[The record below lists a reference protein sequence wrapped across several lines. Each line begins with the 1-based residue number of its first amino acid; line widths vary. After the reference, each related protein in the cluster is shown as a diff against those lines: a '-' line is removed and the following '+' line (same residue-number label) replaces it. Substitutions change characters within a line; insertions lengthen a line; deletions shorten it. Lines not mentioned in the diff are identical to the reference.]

1 MGFCLGKSELATIG
15 FSEIPRWEDLLG
27 DQGSLVVH
35 HCCAAWS
42 DGVLQDDNYEF
53 QNLDKAVYTGSKQKC
68 DFCNRYGASICC
80 RATKCCKFYH
90 YPCAA
95 AAGTLQ
101 IFSSM
106 SLLCVDHLTQAK
118 PSEVICNVCKT
129 MGDPQDQMFCTICGN
144 HYHSK
149 CLQNSITPSPELRAG
164 WQCPD
169 CKQCQICGTA
179 NNGNKMLVCDSCD
192 KGFHSYCLR
201 PMITTLPKQSWKCAS
216 CRLCEDC
223 GLTVPGSSQSSRW
236 HLNFTLCDVCFI
248 QRSKGDFCPV
258 CCKAH
263 GSYIEVAMLACSLC
277 QRAVH
282 AECEANTELLIQNC
296 RSNYLCP
303 YCRGEVTLSDVMMTK
318 DQRELIKGVSKP
330 NLDLECNQSNNSD
343 DNSSGLST
351 PTEMSVKSDDSSIF
365 TGKPE
370 IVETTHHYPM
380 QLGPKPLQNSFLPIP
395 HSGGKKKT
403 KPVVGYSNDKGRQ
416 KKKNCMSGNNKRN
429 ICRMANSGFLDSAAL
444 REEEEDPSNYCAV
457 VIYNSQDKF
466 VADQDLC
473 YSCGSF
479 GLSTEGKMI
488 ACAQCGQAYHIYCT
502 NLNLSKEGLRK
513 VIESGWRCLDCTVCN
528 SCGNANDEAQL
539 LLCDDCDI
547 SYHTYCLEP
556 PLDTVP
562 VGGWKCKWC
571 VHCVKC
577 SSGSPGVNC
586 NWLSNYTECGPC
598 HSTSTC
604 PVCNQGYVEEDLLAS
619 CGTCRRWLH
628 ARCDNMQNEN
638 EVEFVVSKSYQCIL
652 CRPKVR
658 SIGAE
663 NGAFEREYLFDGT
676 PLTESGAH
684 HINSLSNFNM
694 HARRKSSRRSQS
706 VLAKSRNKNFRS
718 SSEKLHLDDS
728 DGEMTSDNESTTSDV
743 SASKR
748 PSKLKGG
755 NVGSSFLPKPG
766 KPGKLS
772 KSKIGDSRNEPTP
785 IYDVNQVA
793 LESESGNKSTYQ
805 ECFFGKHLIEVV
817 KKDEKGAANV
827 SVDTATL
834 CEDGRTEKPSNDD
847 LLLHEDDLNLP
858 VVDDDF
864 MNDIFLSNDN
874 DQFSALAEDI
884 NMALQTAGG
893 ILNPQVTNQRHPV
906 DPGTLLSNV
915 DFLQNSGDT
924 NSGKH
929 CRPINIT
936 TAVPSD
942 PKTQQQVMAQPQQ
955 QQTQHQS
962 TNQLSLNCN
971 DVAMVNPP
979 VANNQNVNS
988 LDHVEIPPRPA
999 DTPQHHFGY
1008 PSASTVVQA
1017 MNVPVPS
1024 QQAQQQQ
1031 PQQTMPQVTNHS
1043 NAVIDVDGLLT
1054 CPGAGLNFDSLPQI
1068 DSQDVDDILTTM
1080 EDMTPQRSGVADS
1093 DDSLHS
1099 QQQQAIVDTNMRNR
1113 AYPQQTQQ
1121 VSNPHQVELN
1131 DGFTGFSNN
1140 AWAQMNV
1147 NKVIPSG
1154 SNSLNNQRHLP
1165 NTLSETSSE
1174 QLDSD
1179 ESKNYKRYE
1188 ADEVL
1193 GDQAR
1198 IAAVL
1203 YANKKHPNLK
1213 YEYPENVARMK
1224 QIHKLW
1230 RKASQEDRTQISMLA
1245 KENRARNSKANKKGK
1260 KSPSNNASNKE
1271 PAKTGS
1277 TTASVNSK
1285 TPPHT
1290 NNLDQPPQHV
1300 EMVQQ
1305 LAHQQQFIEQHI
1317 QQTSSLS
1324 NFPALTNSQM
1334 PEMDRSLQ
1342 NFTPS
1347 KNYSPGSVSAVNYDE
1362 RSQRSAVGLL
1372 VDGSSLSDTESTKQR
1387 QSVPS
1392 ADAFNNSPMTDGT
1405 GAGSFSQQHS
1415 PALSQ
1420 SSMPKSSPLMQS
1432 PQMPVPQP
1440 QRQLSY
1446 DSCKVNATCST
1457 AIPVPDN
1464 SISPVA
1470 QATSIGS
1477 TNASAM
1483 SPHAVVYRQQIQMQP
1498 MRPAYTQYY
1507 AVTQSS
1513 TAYGMPPAGNAPQF
1527 YYQTT
1532 TMPRHYRAATWANPE
1547 MIPSGQWAT
1556 NQMHY
1561 NPRRPMIM
1569 RPHNMFQHYRSPG
1582 PSLNHGSYPPPHAQ
1596 MGVPWTMQARPVA
1609 ATGHYPEMFPQGAG
1623 HSMRIPPQHFPSGA
1637 AVSYQRPTSSTN
1649 MPSSSSLKSPSAIV
1663 HSTTPPKDKGMMSS
1677 GSAVV
1682 NQVVAIDSKTKPLP
1696 ILSESDTIEIDFFQP
1711 PSVQNETGFDRYAE
1725 ELETPDL
1732 TFGRSRSVESNQ
1744 QPSSNECAPST
1755 SSYRPSS
1762 SAGAASVYEF
1772 FDIEETSP
1780 KPCGSLMDVKY
1791 EDVDVEQLEAS
1802 FMEAV
1807 KERPTGSTAPLVM
1820 AGQTL
1825 NSAAALA
1832 VADVVGQLSAN
1843 YQAQENDASCSESSV
1858 SITAQGRHSQSQ
1870 QQISSQPP
1878 VKAVKTSSFSETKP
1892 LQSHRDDHSQFK
1904 MSMNQAIG
1912 INVDSSANSRLV
1924 SEQPLLIQDLL
1935 EQERFEQANNVVSS
1949 SSQSSSSS
1957 HRGGSSVIPVSAHHA
1972 PKTAPQVGVTS
1983 PSFPHS
1989 EMLQRISNRHNQGPL
2004 FSPVGAST
2012 NMPPQSPQA
2021 MMHVFNPSGSV
2032 NPRYNNIQVFPAA
2045 VPTSVQK
2052 PIGDLAPQLSS
2063 RFNPGSYGISP
2074 NSAGGAAASNVIL
2087 AEGGKISSI
2096 TTSNQTSP
2104 DQLQLAFFSNQTLE
2118 TASATSCAPGPDSLQ
2133 GDLINSKLKKAEEE
2147 LDKMRKSKKG
2157 LLSKQRTAK
2166 KNNSSISDVDKES
2179 LEQFTKDISAKV
2191 KECECLKKK
2200 LKLIASENAVENIP
2214 MSQKNSRVEIPTSQT
2229 VDHLVIHSAPV
2240 QQLRGPPRHPN
2251 PSIITSNCQQP
2262 KVLQSSANSTGS
2274 PRLKRPSVSLE
2285 TITHQNSSELNHAL
2299 AKTELIP
2306 GINRNA
2312 AESFA
2317 LTSNE
2322 NSNHSSL
2329 YDTDTQHTG
2338 NTEIQANSFSSEPA
2352 TKKRKLK
2359 SQDDSSVFSICSNA
2373 DMLMNSNQVQF
2384 TEAFVDPVPTSTDES
2399 LNQDLLL
2406 NSIKQLPELK
2416 PQEPDLKIDWTLISP
2431 KLPWSCDPLGNS
2443 VLSGEFGKGILQDRK
2458 DYYAAFLCGD
2468 VLPSSSPPSRSR
2480 SRSPSPGKDQSG
2492 KCKLDD
2498 DKEDSVDGCSRK
2510 LCSTIGARKPY
2521 DSISASSP
2529 CGSHLDEN
2537 SAKIIDL
2544 KHLND
2549 LDIAGRRPTET
2560 LSPCLEMDPCSSN
2573 LRKQLDMHDEPLD
2586 CMTASNSIEGENFA
2600 INRWKRDEILHKRS
2614 LAPEQLEIALEI
2626 HNAVGHHPELPMFL
2640 KKLSQMLCIGPLE
2653 DCSVRSFSRDPSI
2666 SNTSGGVCLIG
2677 GSELQVYSEI
2687 SSLSPNSCTLASNSS
2702 RILLKRSPSGTF
2714 LSSAGRACCSCRS
2727 ILGSSFI
2734 TKRLTEFIPQESDD
2748 PLHFCNNDCF
2758 LQFALQ
2764 AKRKTNFMEIFKR
2777 RRSDLGDTMFS
2788 DLMSDGFGSDI
2799 RNENGNLKPNSD
2811 GISNALK
2818 TANRWENI
2826 RWKRFR
2832 RNLQSQTSTP
2842 NAVRS
2847 NSATSLSASVA
2858 GEENK
2863 ENSLV
2868 RLDNSHLMNASLNE
2882 EIVQMIDGLDVCVAL
2897 DHSKDTRVCI
2907 FCGQQGDGKSNG
2919 PARLLN
2925 YDCDKWV
2932 HLNCALWSEEV
2943 YETTNGALINVQAA
2957 FLRSM
2962 EQECSYCG
2970 MYGATVAC
2978 HKSKCTLEY
2987 HFPCSLNVGCMFF
3000 IDKTVLC
3007 PQHRYRNKTDS
3018 ELVNFEVFRR
3028 VYIHRDDHEI
3038 IAKVVEQPER
3048 MYTFRCG
3055 SLQLESIG
3063 QLFLHQMN
3071 SFHNQNAIYPVG
3083 YQTTRF
3089 YWSIYD
3095 ANKRCKYFCSI
3106 QDHEGKPQFLIE
3118 CPKPSLSTGQ
3128 QSNSE
3133 ELPAIL
3139 ASESETLETSAEF
3152 FKGESS
3158 KETWKTVMTNVN
3170 KLRNSP
3176 NSLKL
3181 FPEACSG
3188 DEMFGLQDV
3197 QIVKILESF
3206 PGIEA
3211 CKFYN
3216 FKFGRSPLVHLPL
3229 AINPSGCCRS
3239 EPKMRS
3245 YIKRPHVLTSGSGKG
3260 SGGRSSIASLACGDS
3275 TTETVTPYS
3284 KQFVHTKSS
3293 QYKRMKQEWRNLC
3306 HLGRS
3311 LIQGLGMYASRDVEK
3326 GTMII
3331 EYIGLLIR
3339 SEVAEVREK
3348 QYDRMNLGIYMFRL
3362 DDDWVID
3369 ATVHGGPARF
3379 INHSC
3384 DPNCQAELVVFDKSS
3399 ERKEKRIIITSV
3411 RRIASGEEL
3420 TYDYKI
3426 DFENDDKIPC
3436 NCGSSSCRKW
3446 MN

>member
-1 MGFCLGKSELATIG
+1 MNETYRCFVSGKSELATIG
-15 FSEIPRWEDLLG
+15 FNEIPRWEDLLG
-27 DQGSLVVH
+27 DQGLLVVH

-53 QNLDKAVYTGSKQKC
+53 QNLDKAVYSGTKQKC

-106 SLLCVDHLTQAK
+106 SLLCVDHLNQAK

-129 MGDPQDQMFCTICGN
+129 MGEPQDQMFCTICAN

-149 CLQNSITPSPELRAG
+149 CLQNAITPTPEMRAG

-216 CRLCEDC
+216 CRFCEDC
-223 GLTVPGSSQSSRW
+223 GLTVPGSSPNSRW

-318 DQRELIKGVSKP
+318 DQRELIKGVAKP

-370 IVETTHHYPM
+370 IVESPYSI
-380 QLGPKPLQNSFLPIP
+380 QLASKPLPNSFLPIP
-395 HSGGKKKT
+395 YNGGKKKT
-403 KPVVGYSNDKGRQ
+403 KPVGYSNDKGRQ
-416 KKKNCMSGNNKRN
+416 KKKNCMGGNNKRN
-429 ICRMANSGFLDSAAL
+429 ICRMTSSGFLDSASL

-457 VIYNSQDKF
+457 VIYNSEDKF

-502 NLNLSKEGLRK
+502 NLNLSKEGLKK
-513 VIESGWRCLDCTVCN
+513 VIVSGWRCLDCTVCN

-562 VGGWKCKWC
+562 VGGWKCQWC

-598 HSTSTC
+598 HSANTC
-604 PVCNQGYVEEDLLAS
+604 PVCTQGYTEEDLLAS

-628 ARCDNMQNEN
+628 ARCDNIQTEN
-638 EVEFVVSKSYQCIL
+638 ELEFVVSKSYQCVL

-694 HARRKSSRRSQS
+694 HGRRKSSRRSQS
-706 VLAKSRNKNFRS
+706 VFAKSRNKSSRT
-718 SSEKLHLDDS
+718 SSEKLDLDDS
-728 DGEMTSDNESTTSDV
+728 DGDMTSDNESTASDV
-743 SASKR
+743 SAPKR
-748 PSKLKGG
+748 RGKLKGG
-755 NVGSSFLPKPG
+755 TVNSFLPKPG
-766 KPGKLS
+766 KPGKLCKS
-772 KSKIGDSRNEPTP
+772 KSGDSRNEAVPV
-785 IYDVNQVA
+785 YDVNQMA
-793 LESESGNKSTYQ
+793 LEAESGDKNIYQ
-805 ECFFGKHLIEVV
+805 ESFFGKHLIEVV
-817 KKDEKGAANV
+817 KKDEKGASNIPLE
-827 SVDTATL
+827 TATL
-834 CEDGRTEKPSNDD
+834 CNEGRTEKPTNDD

-858 VVDDDF
+858 GVDEDF
-864 MNDIFLSNDN
+864 FNDIFRSNDI
-874 DQFSALAEDI
+874 DQFSALAEDF
-884 NMALQTAGG
+884 NVAVHASSG
-893 ILNPQVTNQRHPV
+893 ISANPQVTNQRNPV
-906 DPGTLLSNV
+906 DPGALLSN
-915 DFLQNSGDT
+915 DFLQNTGD
-924 NSGKH
+924 NSSVKH
-929 CRPINIT
+929 CRPINHIT
-936 TAVPSD
+936 AAVPSD
-942 PKTQQQVMAQPQQ
+942 PKAQQQVIAQQ
-955 QQTQHQS
+955 QPPQHQS
-962 TNQLSLNCN
+962 TNQLTINST
-971 DVAMVNPP
+971 DVAMVNTPMP
-979 VANNQNVNS
+979 NTQNLNS
-988 LDHVEIPPRPA
+988 LNHIEIPPRPA
-999 DTPQHHFGY
+999 GTPQHHFGY
-1008 PSASTVVQA
+1008 PSGSPVVQ
-1017 MNVPVPS
+1017 NLNVPS
-1024 QQAQQQQ
+1024 QPSQQQ
-1031 PQQTMPQVTNHS
+1031 PPQAMPQVTNHS
-1043 NAVIDVDGLLT
+1043 NTVIDVEGLLNSHED
-1054 CPGAGLNFDSLPQI
+1054 GVNFDSLPQF

-1080 EDMTPQRSGVADS
+1080 EDTMTPQRGGVADS
-1093 DDSLHS
+1093 DDSLHNPTL
-1099 QQQQAIVDTNMRNR
+1099 VDTSMRNPQR
-1113 AYPQQTQQ
+1113 AYPQNQAVTN
-1121 VSNPHQVELN
+1121 SHPVELN
-1131 DGFTGFSNN
+1131 DRFAGFSNN
-1140 AWAQMNV
+1140 GWAQMNV
-1147 NKVIPSG
+1147 NNVNKTIPST
-1154 SNSLNNQRHLP
+1154 SNTLNNQRHLP
-1165 NTLSETSSE
+1165 TNMSETSSE

-1188 ADEVL
+1188 VDEVL

-1230 RKASQEDRTQISMLA
+1230 RKASQEDRTQISLLA

-1260 KSPSNNASNKE
+1260 KSPSNNTSNKE
-1271 PAKTGS
+1271 QSKTGS
-1277 TTASVNSK
+1277 ASASVASK

-1324 NFPALTNSQM
+1324 NFPSLTNSQM

-1347 KNYSPGSVSAVNYDE
+1347 KNNYSPGSVSAVSYDE
-1362 RSQRSAVGLL
+1362 RSQRQPVGLL

-1392 ADAFNNSPMTDGT
+1392 ADAYNNSPMTDGT

-1432 PQMPVPQP
+1432 PQMPVPPP

-1446 DSCKVNATCST
+1446 ETCKINATCST
-1457 AIPVPDN
+1457 AMPVPDN

-1483 SPHAVVYRQQIQMQP
+1483 SPHGVVYRQQIQMQP
-1498 MRPAYTQYY
+1498 IRPAYTQYY
-1507 AVTQSS
+1507 PATQTS
-1513 TAYGMPPAGNAPQF
+1513 TAYVMPPGGNAPQF
-1527 YYQTT
+1527 YYPTST
-1532 TMPRHYRAATWANPE
+1532 VPRHYRAATWANPE
-1547 MIPSGQWAT
+1547 MMASGQWAT
-1556 NQMHY
+1556 NQIHY
-1561 NPRRPMIM
+1561 APRRPMIM

-1582 PSLNHGSYPPPHAQ
+1582 PALNHGSYPPHAQ
-1596 MGVPWTMQARPVA
+1596 MGVPWSMQARAVPA
-1609 ATGHYPEMFPQGAG
+1609 PGHYPPEMFPQGAG
-1623 HSMRIPPQHFPSGA
+1623 HSMRIPPQHYPPGA
-1637 AVSYQRPTSSTN
+1637 ATVSYQRPTSSTN

-1677 GSAVV
+1677 GSAIV

-1711 PSVQNETGFDRYAE
+1711 PSVQNETGFDRYADE
-1725 ELETPDL
+1725 RETPDSSL
-1732 TFGRSRSVESNQ
+1732 TFRSHSVESSQ
-1744 QPSSNECAPST
+1744 QSQSEFGPSS
-1755 SSYRPSS
+1755 SSYRPSIS
-1762 SAGAASVYEF
+1762 SGAASVYEF

-1780 KPCGSLMDVKY
+1780 KPCGSLMDAKC

-1807 KERPTGSTAPLVM
+1807 KERPAGSSAPLRM

-1843 YQAQENDASCSESSV
+1843 YQAQENDANTSETTSV
-1858 SITAQGRHSQSQ
+1858 SVTSQGRSQSQ
-1870 QQISSQPP
+1870 QQISSQS
-1878 VKAVKTSSFSETKP
+1878 VKAVRTSSISESKS
-1892 LQSHRDDHSQFK
+1892 LQSHRDDRSQFK
-1904 MSMNQAIG
+1904 MPMNQSIG

-1935 EQERFEQANNVVSS
+1935 EQERYEQANSVVCS
-1949 SSQSSSSS
+1949 SSQNNSSS
-1957 HRGGSSVIPVSAHHA
+1957 HRSGSVIPVSAHHV
-1972 PKTAPQVGVTS
+1972 PKTAPQIGVPS

-2004 FSPVGAST
+2004 FSPVGASA

-2021 MMHVFNPSGSV
+2021 MMHVFNPPGSV
-2032 NPRYNNIQVFPAA
+2032 NPRYNNIQVFPAT
-2045 VPTSVQK
+2045 VSTSVQK
-2052 PIGDLAPQLSS
+2052 PIGELAPQLSS
-2063 RFNPGSYGISP
+2063 RFNASFGISP
-2074 NSAGGAAASNVIL
+2074 NTTGGTTPNSVIL
-2087 AEGGKISSI
+2087 AENGKINSI
-2096 TTSNQTSP
+2096 STNNQASP
-2104 DQLQLAFFSNQTLE
+2104 DQLQLSFFPNQSIE
-2118 TASATSCAPGPDSLQ
+2118 TASAPGPDSLQ
-2133 GDLINSKLKKAEEE
+2133 GDLLSSKLKKAEEE
-2147 LDKMRKSKKG
+2147 LEKMRRSKKG
-2157 LLSKQRTAK
+2157 LLTKQRNAK
-2166 KNNSSISDVDKES
+2166 KNGSSISDVDKES

-2191 KECECLKKK
+2191 KECDGLKKK
-2200 LKLIASENAVENIP
+2200 LKLIANENAVENMP
-2214 MSQKNSRVEIPTSQT
+2214 LSQKSREIPAQT
-2229 VDHLVIHSAPV
+2229 VDHLVIHPAPV
-2240 QQLRGPPRHPN
+2240 QQLMGPPRHPN
-2251 PSIITSNCQQP
+2251 PNIITSSLQP
-2262 KVLQSSANSTGS
+2262 SKTPQNTANSTNS
-2274 PRLKRPSVSLE
+2274 PRLKRPSISLE
-2285 TITHQNSSELNHAL
+2285 TIAHSNGSELSHVL
-2299 AKTELIP
+2299 AKSEIIP

-2329 YDTDTQHTG
+2329 YDTETQLSS
-2338 NTEIQANSFSSEPA
+2338 NADMQANSFSSEPV

-2359 SQDDSSVFSICSNA
+2359 SQDESSVVSICGTDVLLS
-2373 DMLMNSNQVQF
+2373 SNQLQF
-2384 TEAFVDPVPTSTDES
+2384 PEAFVDPVAPSTDEI

-2406 NSIKQLPELK
+2406 NTIKQLPELK
-2416 PQEPDLKIDWTLISP
+2416 PQEPDLKIDWTLVSP

-2443 VLSGEFGKGILQDRK
+2443 LLSGEFGRGTLQDRK

-2492 KCKLDD
+2492 KGKSDD
-2498 DKEDSVDGCSRK
+2498 EKEDSTDSKK
-2510 LCSTIGARKPY
+2510 LSSSSLARKPY
-2521 DSISASSP
+2521 DSISATSP
-2529 CGSHLDEN
+2529 IGSHLDDTN
-2537 SAKIIDL
+2537 SKVIDL
-2544 KHLND
+2544 KYLTD
-2549 LDIAGRRPTET
+2549 LDLAGRRPTET
-2560 LSPCLEMDPCSSN
+2560 LSPCLEIDPCSSN
-2573 LRKQLDMHDEPLD
+2573 LRKLLDPQDDTLE
-2586 CMTASNSIEGENFA
+2586 CMTSSDNIERVNSPF
-2600 INRWKRDEILHKRS
+2600 NRWKGDDVLHKRT
-2614 LAPEQLEIALEI
+2614 LAPNQLEIALEI
-2626 HNAVGHHPELPMFL
+2626 HNAVGHHAELPMFL
-2640 KKLSQMLCIGPLE
+2640 KKLSQILCIGPLE
-2653 DCSVRSFSRDPSI
+2653 DCSVRSFSRD
-2666 SNTSGGVCLIG
+2666 SNFSNASGGVCLIG
-2677 GSELQVYSEI
+2677 GSELQVYTEI
-2687 SSLSPNSCTLASNSS
+2687 SNMSPNSSVFGSNNS
-2702 RILLKRSPSGTF
+2702 RFLLKRSPSGTF
-2714 LSSAGRACCSCRS
+2714 LSSAGRTCCSCRAP
-2727 ILGSSFI
+2727 LGSSFI
-2734 TKRLTEFIPQESDD
+2734 TKRLTEFIPQENDD

-2764 AKRKTNFMEIFKR
+2764 AKRKTSFMEIFR
-2777 RRSDLGDTMFS
+2777 RKRSDTGELTFFDFMP
-2788 DLMSDGFGSDI
+2788 DGVDFRD
-2799 RNENGNLKPNSD
+2799 ENAKLKPNND
-2811 GISNALK
+2811 GTANVFK
-2818 TANRWENI
+2818 TANRWENV

-2832 RNLQSQTSTP
+2832 RNLHTQTSTP
-2842 NAVRS
+2842 GTTSRS
-2847 NSATSLSASVA
+2847 NSVVLTPSGA

-2868 RLDNSHLMNASLNE
+2868 RTDNSHLLNASLNE
-2882 EIVQMIDGLDVCVAL
+2882 EIVQMIDSLDVCVSL
-2897 DHSKDTRVCI
+2897 DRSKDTRTCI
-2907 FCGQQGDGKSNG
+2907 FCGQQGDGKSDG

-2957 FLRSM
+2957 YIRSL

-2987 HFPCSLNVGCMFF
+2987 HFPCSLNVNCMFF
-3000 IDKTVLC
+3000 VDKTVLC

-3048 MYTFRCG
+3048 KYTFRCG

-3083 YQTTRF
+3083 YQTSRF

-3106 QDHEGKPQFLIE
+3106 QDNEGKPQFLIK
-3118 CPKPSLSTGQ
+3118 CPKTTSPGEQPSD
-3128 QSNSE
+3128 E
-3133 ELPAIL
+3133 PPAIVPPD
-3139 ASESETLETSAEF
+3139 SEPTETPAEN
-3152 FKGESS
+3152 FKGDSS
-3158 KETWKTVMTNVN
+3158 KDTWKTVMTNVN
-3170 KLRNSP
+3170 KLRTSP

-3188 DEMFGLQDV
+3188 DEMFGLHDV

-3311 LIQGLGMYASRDVEK
+3311 MIQGLGMYASRDVEK